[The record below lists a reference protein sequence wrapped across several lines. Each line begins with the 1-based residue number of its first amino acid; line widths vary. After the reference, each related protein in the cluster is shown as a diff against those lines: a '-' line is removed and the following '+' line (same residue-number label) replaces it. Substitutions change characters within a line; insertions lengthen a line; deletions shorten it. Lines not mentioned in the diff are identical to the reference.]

1 METRHR
7 VAGSAES
14 PRILP
19 RRDAENS
26 GARAGSRVN
35 RAVAILGATGLV
47 GRTMLE
53 ILEQRAFPLDELR
66 LLASERSAARTLRF
80 RGADVPVQA
89 VSESSF
95 AGVSLALF
103 ATSAEL
109 SRRWVSVAQAA
120 GARVVDSSSAFRM
133 EPDVPLVVPEVNGE
147 LLDTRPTLV
156 ANGNCVAIPLVM
168 TLAPLTRLARLERVT
183 LASYQSVSGAGLE
196 AVDELERGVRGGLEG
211 PPPRRADGGAPFAYN
226 VIPHIDRF
234 DDEGWTGEERKIV
247 NETRRMLSLPQ
258 LAITPTAVRVPVRV
272 GHSAA
277 VVVVFDRAVEPAVA
291 RAAWT
296 AFPGVRVV
304 DEPGSERYP
313 MPLDAAGLD
322 DVLVGRA
329 RRDPSDPLALV
340 YFLSSDNL
348 RKGAALNAVQI
359 AERLSGV
366 AAGAR

>member
-1 METRHR
+1 
-7 VAGSAES
+7 
-14 PRILP
+14 
-19 RRDAENS
+19 
-26 GARAGSRVN
+26 
-35 RAVAILGATGLV
+35 
-47 GRTMLE
+47 MLE
-53 ILEQRAFPLDELR
+53 VLEQRAFPLDELR
-66 LLASERSAARTLRF
+66 LLASERSASRTLRF
-80 RGADVPVQA
+80 RGADVPVRA
-89 VSESSF
+89 VGPSSF
-95 AGVSLALF
+95 DGVTVALF

-109 SRRWVSVAQAA
+109 SRQWAPVARAA
-120 GARVVDSSSAFRM
+120 GARVVDNSSAFRM

-147 LLDTRPTLV
+147 LLDARPSLV
-156 ANGNCVAIPLVM
+156 ANGNCIAIPLVM
-168 TLAPLTRLARLERVT
+168 TLAPLARLARLERVT
-183 LASYQSVSGAGLE
+183 VASYQSVSGAGLE
-196 AVDELERGVRGGLEG
+196 ALDELERGIRGGLEG
-211 PPPRRADGGAPFAYN
+211 APPRRSDGRPAFAYN

-247 NETRRMLSLPQ
+247 QETRRMLGLPQ
-258 LAITPTAVRVPVRV
+258 LAVTPTAVRVPVRV

-277 VVVVFDRAVEPAVA
+277 VVAVFDRAVEPAAA

-329 RRDPSDPLALV
+329 RRDPTDPLALV
-340 YFLSSDNL
+340 YFLASDNL

-359 AERLSGV
+359 AERLAGV